1 LRPTAEKEALQI
13 SFANVAEPDP
23 DHFGGWPV
31 KYESIEEISVPRDD
45 IPVSLSGMFPELSV
59 GRLLAEVGGMRTRD
73 GNCGCE
79 RRRQIF
85 VDQQVIHEAS

>member
-1 LRPTAEKEALQI
+1 M
-13 SFANVAEPDP
+13 
-23 DHFGGWPV
+23 
-31 KYESIEEISVPRDD
+31 VPN
-45 IPVSLSGMFPELSV
+45 LSV

-73 GNCGCE
+73 GKRGRE